1 MDKDILPR
9 PVLRAVAT
17 FHPENMERL
26 ARFLG
31 VALPG
36 TPPTHPAYPL
46 VLADRIHRATRRS
59 PPGAAPTP
67 KKF

>member
-17 FHPENMERL
+17 SHPENMERL

-31 VALPG
+31 VALPR

-46 VLADRIHRATRRS
+46 VLADRIHRATHL
-59 PPGAAPTP
+59 PPPEAASAPKGA
-67 KKF
+67 